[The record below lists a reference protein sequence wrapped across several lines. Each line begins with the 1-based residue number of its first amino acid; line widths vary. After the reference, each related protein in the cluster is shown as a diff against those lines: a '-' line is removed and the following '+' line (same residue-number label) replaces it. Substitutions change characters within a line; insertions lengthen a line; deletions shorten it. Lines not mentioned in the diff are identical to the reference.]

1 VRARPETTLV
11 QVTAAVQ
18 RRENVR
24 VRSEKIERGCAG
36 EKKIERED
44 VLVKRKERIQMESGG
59 KTWKRMGHVGVKT
72 KGARVRTPEPKH

>member
-24 VRSEKIERGCAG
+24 VRTE
-36 EKKIERED
+36 KIERED
-44 VLVKRKERIQMESGG
+44 VLVKRKLSERMC
-59 KTWKRMGHVGVKT
+59 W
-72 KGARVRTPEPKH
+72 

>member
-1 VRARPETTLV
+1 
-11 QVTAAVQ
+11 
-18 RRENVR
+18 
-24 VRSEKIERGCAG
+24 
-36 EKKIERED
+36 